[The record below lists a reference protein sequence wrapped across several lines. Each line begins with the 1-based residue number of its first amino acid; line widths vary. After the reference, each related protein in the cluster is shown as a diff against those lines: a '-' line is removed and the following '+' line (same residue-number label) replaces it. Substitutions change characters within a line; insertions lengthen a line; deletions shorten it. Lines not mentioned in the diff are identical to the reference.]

1 MKASISKLRKL
12 LIGGSSANEQ
22 LTALLATLL
31 IPLLAIEG
39 ATLLRITSSL
49 NVHAFVGMLLIPVVA
64 AKLASTGWRMAR
76 YYRGTEEY
84 VLRGPPHIALRV
96 VVAPVLVAS
105 TIVLFGTGVALL
117 ALNQTHGTL
126 VGLHKAS
133 FVVWV
138 GAFGLHFL
146 TRVGLLWR
154 ALRPR
159 VPGISMRLAAAT
171 LSIVARVAL
180 ATLTLPSM
188 DHLQDGVSG
197 HVGFDER

>member
-1 MKASISKLRKL
+1 MKASTSKLRTL
-12 LIGGSSANEQ
+12 LTGGGSANEQ
-22 LTALLATLL
+22 LTAVLATLL

-39 ATLLRITSSL
+39 ATLLRITSLL

-76 YYRGTEEY
+76 YYRGAEEY

-138 GAFGLHFL
+138 GAFALHVL
-146 TRVGLLWR
+146 VRLPALVR
-154 ALRPR
+154 ALRR
-159 VPGISMRLAAAT
+159 RLPAITATAAAAS
-171 LSIVARVAL
+171 LVVGIGV
-180 ATLTLPSM
+180 ATLTLPAV
-188 DHLQDGVSG
+188 DRLQDNVTGTT
-197 HVGFDER
+197 GFDAH